1 MIQTFVVDL
10 GATKVVWEIDCV
22 LHCPYPFWEVQNY
35 KKTGNHVVLYP
46 SQKKSIATNHPVRGW
61 PGLFRRTF
69 RFRLWLQTFWLLVFE
84 VCWDLRQRQIWLFER
99 WDQEKIEPLLFSPSV
114 KRLSGHRIVE
124 IEGGDHSEKTSV
136 CREILLMEEILHH
149 LGCINLCK

>member
-10 GATKVVWEIDCV
+10 GATKVVWEIDRV

-35 KKTGNHVVLYP
+35 KKSKSCGSLSFPEKVNCNKSS
-46 SQKKSIATNHPVRGW
+46 SQGVAWPVSEDI
-61 PGLFRRTF
+61 PIPLMASN
-69 RFRLWLQTFWLLVFE
+69 LLVAFFE

-99 WDQEKIEPLLFSPSV
+99 WDQEKIEPLLFSHSV

-124 IEGGDHSEKTSV
+124 IEGGDHSGKTSV
-136 CREILLMEEILHH
+136 WREILLMEEILHH
-149 LGCINLCK
+149 LGCINPCK